1 MKVRKDQKI
10 SALVLSAGLV
20 VLTGSAICEE
30 TPEERYR
37 AIEELLL
44 GAVRDHQVAPGDA
57 ADAMGYLR
65 DLFAESEHHFEEYP
79 EDRYDERPDHEDRSE
94 INHQERHEQWEIM
107 EAVESG
113 EISEED
119 GQLKLESLERHRMH
133 HNIAKEMMQERRLIE
148 EALKEGE
155 ILPEEARNRMKEL
168 GSGMRESQL
177 NLKKEEAMGLIDAA
191 EESGKISREEAKKKR
206 EAVERELRRKPRPER
221 ERSEKEAGSSR

>member
-1 MKVRKDQKI
+1 MRVRKNQKI

-57 ADAMGYLR
+57 ADVMGYLR
-65 DLFAESEHHFEEYP
+65 DLFAESEHHFEEDP
-79 EDRYDERPDHEDRSE
+79 EERYDERPEHEDYPE
-94 INHQERHEQWEIM
+94 IIHRERHEQWEIM

-119 GQLKLESLERHRMH
+119 GQLKLESLERHRKH
-133 HNIAKEMMQERRLIE
+133 RSIAEEMMQERRHIE
-148 EALKEGE
+148 AALKEGE

-168 GSGMRESQL
+168 GLEIREIQL
-177 NLKKEEAMGLIDAA
+177 NLKREEAMGLIGAA
-191 EESGKISREEAKKKR
+191 EESGKISREEAEKKR
-206 EAVERELRRKPRPER
+206 EAVEKGLLRKPRPER